1 MWTYVRRRQ
10 PASALRVRQ
19 QHSEVAAAKQF
30 TVHLELLIG
39 VLQVLQMLQ
48 KRVLAA
54 KAAVPAAAQAEVFSD
69 ATLQQLAAIATH
81 APDLGEEEEAEEEE
95 EAAEAA
101 ERWQAAAAAQAVLL
115 AVATDPSHGLTLAA
129 AAAAGPSFVLAD
141 AGSQQLQPGQRRLLR
156 MLLRLRPA
164 DSAAHLQLLLAAVAG
179 DAPLAAA
186 LLLALPYSLEP
197 AAAGTAA
204 GSAAAGRWFA
214 HTAVAARLLQ
224 VLPETAVPGLAL
236 RAANGGAAPPPG
248 GRQAQAL
255 LRCCFPA
262 CLQKAALSRGLQHS
276 NALVRHGTLA
286 LLISSMSVLEAVL
299 GDCTAAATTGAAAT
313 SAGSEHS
320 LLAPQQQGWLA
331 LRGWLQQAAR
341 QHLPDPTLLLALL
354 AGAEKEGWENG
365 E

>member
-1 MWTYVRRRQ
+1 
-10 PASALRVRQ
+10 
-19 QHSEVAAAKQF
+19 
-30 TVHLELLIG
+30 VHLELLIG

-81 APDLGEEEEAEEEE
+81 APALGEEEEAEEAE

-101 ERWQAAAAAQAVLL
+101 ERRQAAAAAQAVLL

-186 LLLALPYSLEP
+186 LLLALPYSLES

-224 VLPETAVPGLAL
+224 LLPETAAPGLAL

-320 LLAPQQQGWLA
+320 LLVPQQQGWLA